1 MAHGSNARITQTQA
15 LQMLRAH
22 RLRDLSAERQLPV
35 TTLSADIAQPVAA
48 RAEDRHTSGVAA
60 AAAS

>member
-1 MAHGSNARITQTQA
+1 MSITQTQA
-15 LQMLRAH
+15 LQMLGDH
-22 RLRDLSAERQLPV
+22 RLRDLRAETQLPV
-35 TTLSADIAQPVAA
+35 TTSSADVAQPVAA